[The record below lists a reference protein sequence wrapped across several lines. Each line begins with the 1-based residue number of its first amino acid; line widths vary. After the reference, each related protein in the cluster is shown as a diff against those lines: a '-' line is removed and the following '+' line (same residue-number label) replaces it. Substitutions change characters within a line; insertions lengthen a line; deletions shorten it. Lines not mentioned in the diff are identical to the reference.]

1 MVQTS
6 LTTLLIGLKMLYD
19 FLEEIGF
26 IPKVYC
32 LIYVKDNIEIIFNN
46 EINIDVYID
55 DVHTKYKIKDNNE
68 VEKIQNGLL
77 IEVLPN
83 IYDEIKHIY
92 DKYTVHK

>member
-1 MVQTS
+1 
-6 LTTLLIGLKMLYD
+6 MLYD

-26 IPKVYC
+26 IPEVYC
-32 LIYVKDNIEIIFNN
+32 VIYKKNNIEIIFNN

-55 DVHTKYKIKDNNE
+55 EIHTKYKIKDNNE

-83 IYDEIKHIY
+83 IYDELKHIY
-92 DKYTVHK
+92 DKHIVHI